1 MFQSQSSSAV
11 YIVVFSL
18 KRFLESLL
26 IWSGFF
32 AEPKKSRT
40 VTNGNLTLVFHARVV
55 ATKTDGSVTS
65 VFTVRINKQEA
76 NLAARPETLINLMLM
91 YGRLFY

>member
-32 AEPKKSRT
+32 AEPNKLR
-40 VTNGNLTLVFHARVV
+40 TLVFHARVV
-55 ATKTDGSVTS
+55 AMKTDGSVTP
-65 VFTVRINKQEA
+65 VLTVRITKQEA